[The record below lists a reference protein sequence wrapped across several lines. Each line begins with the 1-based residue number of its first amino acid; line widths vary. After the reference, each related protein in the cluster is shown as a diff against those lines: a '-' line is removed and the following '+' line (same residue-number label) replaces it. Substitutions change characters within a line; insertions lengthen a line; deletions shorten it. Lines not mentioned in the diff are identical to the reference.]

1 MSYFLNTNTTVKGS
15 ISKSKSSN
23 LDSKLDSKLISVRF
37 VKSSNQNSKYNQI
50 RHFSNVLNIDKNS
63 FDYAIYKDN
72 INKLKSL
79 L

>member
-1 MSYFLNTNTTVKGS
+1 VSYFSNVSITVKS
-15 ISKSKSSN
+15 STNKSKSSN
-23 LDSKLDSKLISVRF
+23 LDSNLDNKLVSIRF
-37 VKSSNQNSKYNQI
+37 VKSSNQNSKFNQI
-50 RHFSNVLNIDKNS
+50 RHFSNVLKVDKDS